1 MRDYLCD
8 EKDLNETLNYNLNY
22 LSEDEEEIEQLYEDL
37 KNGINKYTIPTEQVI
52 FNTKT
57 GIFLLIRELIW
68 TSYSLGMPCEE
79 LEELFSKGVKY
90 IDSIGYNKIGYVWMV
105 SFVSLGILLETS
117 RENMQIL
124 INKMDEEK
132 ADDLLLDYLVNSYG
146 MERKIQSFGYEK
158 EIPYKYI
165 LDTAIV
171 AQTDRNKASEM
182 LKEYTEKKW
191 LKGHSDYGWTTA
203 HKEPGYYGLWSFES
217 GAVAKI
223 CNLDDEQIKTSNRY
237 PYDLVHYKNESEL
250 NNALINEEQRLTEN
264 ANEEYKEGIVLNQ
277 SLQQIIPPKYQSIVN
292 DIIFDYENISDRDFW
307 NKYKLN
313 QVWYD
318 LEDFQKE
325 RKKGILGT
333 IIVFVLVD
341 MGYVLQVDYKEET
354 EEYKDKIKNY
364 WDTQNVRLARFDTGN
379 DQEYYAWIPSDNCL
393 EKMYEVKIVNVGK
406 E

>member
-1 MRDYLCD
+1 M
-8 EKDLNETLNYNLNY
+8 
-22 LSEDEEEIEQLYEDL
+22 
-37 KNGINKYTIPTEQVI
+37 
-52 FNTKT
+52 
-57 GIFLLIRELIW
+57 
-68 TSYSLGMPCEE
+68 
-79 LEELFSKGVKY
+79 
-90 IDSIGYNKIGYVWMV
+90 
-105 SFVSLGILLETS
+105 
-117 RENMQIL
+117 
-124 INKMDEEK
+124 
-132 ADDLLLDYLVNSYG
+132 
-146 MERKIQSFGYEK
+146 
-158 EIPYKYI
+158 
-165 LDTAIV
+165 
-171 AQTDRNKASEM
+171 
-182 LKEYTEKKW
+182 
-191 LKGHSDYGWTTA
+191 
-203 HKEPGYYGLWSFES
+203 WSFES

-264 ANEEYKEGIVLNQ
+264 TNEEYKEGIVLNK

-393 EKMYEVKIVNVGK
+393 KKMYEVKIVNVGK